1 MKEGVKKS
9 ISLILVLTLLVQLL
23 PVVAFGVGD
32 ETNDLDIS
40 TDSETVSMKDDDA
53 EIVGEEDALREESVK
68 HFRLRDGAY
77 MLVEYETAV
86 HYQTADGSWE
96 EIDNTLQKTGQQ
108 YVAQAGDMTRKFA
121 ASLDSGFLF
130 ETAYQG
136 QSVSMSLAR
145 RSSRD
150 VVAVAPDVPAAEETA
165 APEETAVPETA
176 DQPQEAEQAEADL
189 QRAPAEA
196 AAETDAPQQETAE
209 ELPLLDDAAYTLV
222 TSTAAARMEN
232 PGAKMRTFSKLA
244 EKDKIQPQ
252 KIRSSVAFDNVMD
265 GVSLLYQNYGYNVK
279 ESIIIEK
286 PQEQYAYSFV
296 LNLQGL
302 TPTLEADGS
311 VLLRGA
317 DGEPVYEIPAPY
329 LADADGATSLEDA
342 AYKLERISGGYLLT
356 VEADPEWMN
365 APERAYPVT
374 LDPTILL
381 HNKGNVLTTFIRSA
395 WPGSVAPNSADQFVG
410 YRANEGYDA
419 CNIYVQFANL
429 PEIPQNCVPI
439 SAQLAMYNAGFFTSD
454 GVGCA
459 APDGSLTVEAHEW
472 PAAVSD
478 VSGLT
483 WYLVH
488 FGSTPVNE
496 ETIDYQK
503 LSKETLGEYV
513 TWDITRTVMQ
523 WYQKQNEGDTSGG
536 RGVLLEGIDGRENYR
551 VANLIGSG
559 YHDYSPYFAV
569 YYRNPVGLESY
580 YTYQEASAGKAGDLS
595 IHNFTNQFTLDRAD
609 VSLSLEPASYAL
621 RHIYNSATSGIEF
634 SNNEAGGIHTCDY
647 TSMQVGVGWKLSAQQ
662 TVVECKVGDETY
674 LVYNDEDGTEHYFSE
689 TATNTYEDEDGLSL
703 KIVKSTSGGNTIYT
717 MTDMDKYH
725 TWVFHNGYLISVTD
739 NNSNTIY
746 FAYNAAYSSGGSAW
760 KPVKGSA
767 SNRLVQ
773 IVMDINSGNNEK
785 SRTLQTVANLTY
797 SGDRLSSVTDY
808 AGRSTNYSYDS
819 GGHLTQ
825 VTYADGTSVSY
836 AYNGSGGRL
845 STLYDAESQYG
856 LDITYTYNLGVV
868 STFRVQEFANTS
880 GAKQTGSAFH
890 AYRNG
895 IHQTSY
901 RFYGPDHTRDTA
913 DDTVKTCVLDHF
925 GKTICTYDSNT
936 DYSEIIGASAANYT
950 DNSGTSKTNNRLT
963 GAAAMGISSFNMLS
977 NSGLETCT
985 GNAADNWA
993 QLSFSTSASAGTQS
1007 GNKARLGKASIK
1019 TTARGSGMYQEA
1031 TLQAGTTY
1039 TFSGYVNTCDMTAF
1053 DSNGSVYLAA
1063 LTADQITDLSQACAS
1078 PWKSEQVNYKTDASI
1093 NRGWE
1098 KISVTFTPETSG
1110 TYYMAFLQDRADG
1123 TACCDDLLLEES
1135 EAASEINLVQNGR
1148 FAWLVNG
1155 KPEGWVPN
1163 SYTISDEHP
1172 FGQSLSKSM
1181 RVSNTM
1187 NGYART
1193 HQVIPLNLLA
1203 DEATFLLSGW
1213 GKANSVGGT
1222 ARKHEDGDERY
1233 FGLVAEI
1240 AYTDGTTENQYV
1252 SFNGDYADWQFA
1264 SGVIVPGKRDER
1276 VKEITVR
1283 CAYDY
1288 NANDA
1293 YFTNISLVLEPA
1305 ETYSYDSK
1313 GNPIAATD
1321 GSAKTASEFFAD
1333 SQRLKSYTTPG
1344 GAKHTLG
1351 YDASNNLQEDT
1362 LAGLTNYTYHNTS
1375 GSPTTSMTRKGYS
1388 GDYLKSQNVY
1398 DITGRFR
1405 TLAIDANGVQ
1415 TGYTYD
1421 DTTLQL
1427 TSVHSAGGATQTYT
1441 YQSGRDRVSQTA
1453 IDQTAAL
1460 TYRYDRA
1467 QLTDLIRK
1475 AFPQAAD
1482 ADGQNVNPF
1491 WQHYLLGYDAFGNMT
1506 RVQVCASSAERDGY
1520 TAPVT
1525 LASYTYEG
1533 NVNNGRLAKMTYG
1546 NGDSV
1551 SYTYDAFD
1559 RQRTAGYNDGTTYHY
1574 DYSGDNDLARQ
1585 YVTDGSGA
1593 VTEQYSYQYDSLG
1606 RLIHSRQLTGGGTL
1620 VQLTQHMYDN
1630 ANRLTS
1636 QSWQFGGD
1644 TFRQSYTYTGQNS
1657 DGKQVDGTISA
1668 ITTTIP
1674 GQSVIT
1680 STYGYNDLR
1689 QLTSKGVTVP
1699 DQNGKQTKVYDRSY
1713 TYDRI
1718 AEDDGCNWMGTR
1730 LASTGYTFGS
1740 SSRSFTY
1747 TYDAAGNIS
1756 RIVTAGTNVPKAAQ
1770 SKEYGY
1776 DAQGQLV
1783 SEKNSSKTTFLYA
1796 YDTAGNIRSITKD
1809 GTVTKSFG
1817 YTNPSWPDLLTSVTA
1832 NGTTKDVLYEGQ
1844 SQTSDLPSSGNP
1856 ITYYNGKDYTFT
1868 WTKGRQ
1874 LASATVDGKQVS
1886 YTYDMSGVRSGKQVY
1901 TTSNQRTT
1909 TYTYTTLSGKV
1920 MRQQW
1925 ETRNSDDTVYQ
1936 AMQSL
1941 EFVYD
1946 DGNQPFAMIYKHG
1959 QTTELYYYVLNA
1971 QGDVIALL
1979 NANGALVASYNY
1991 GAWGNYSVHGADGKK
2006 TTDATFI
2013 GHINP
2018 LRYRGYYYDRE
2029 TRLYYLQSR
2038 YYDFANCRF
2047 INADT
2052 YLSTGQ
2058 GILGHNMFTYCGNN
2072 PVNYCDSSG
2081 RFFFTLL
2088 GAVIGAAVGYI
2099 DAYIAGEDPIKGA
2112 IAGGVSGAI
2121 AGAGVDIG
2129 AAITIFSGGAAI
2141 GWGAAVAIG
2150 LGAFGGFVGAGIS
2163 NDWKFKKDGESLA
2176 LQYMGATLI
2185 GGMANAISF
2194 GLGPINGEI
2203 AKGTVSQI
2211 VRSIGYEGMKDFTYN
2226 LVTGG
2231 IISLF
2236 STFTNRI
2243 ISTMLSTPVEPSLP
2257 VISIS

>member
-68 HFRLRDGAY
+68 HFRLRDGGY

-108 YVAQAGDMTRKFA
+108 YVAKAGDMTRKFA

-176 DQPQEAEQAEADL
+176 DQPQEAEQTEAD
-189 QRAPAEA
+189 QTQEPAEA
-196 AAETDAPQQETAE
+196 AAETDVPQQETAE

-503 LSKETLGEYV
+503 LSKKTLGEYV

-536 RGVLLEGIDGRENYR
+536 RGVLLEGIDGSENYR

-674 LVYNDEDGTEHYFSE
+674 LVYNDEDGTEHYFSK

-773 IVMDINSGNNEK
+773 IVMDINSSSNDNP
-785 SRTLQTVANLTY
+785 RTLQTVANLAY

-825 VTYADGTSVSY
+825 VTYADGTSASY
-836 AYNGSGGRL
+836 EYYSSNGRL

-913 DDTVKTCVLDHF
+913 DDTVMTCVLDHF

-936 DYSEIIGASAANYT
+936 DYSEIIGTSAANYT

-1063 LTADQITDLSQACAS
+1063 LTADQIADLSQACAS

-1098 KISVTFTPETSG
+1098 KISVTFMPETSG

-1172 FGQSLSKSM
+1172 VGQPLSKSM

-1264 SGVIVPGKRDER
+1264 SGVIVPGKRDKW
-1276 VKEITVR
+1276 VQEITVR

-1333 SQRLKSYTTPG
+1333 SQRLKSYTTPS

-1362 LAGLTNYTYHNTS
+1362 LAGLTNYTYHNDS

-1398 DITGRFR
+1398 DSTGRFR

-1421 DTTLQL
+1421 GTTLQL
-1427 TSVHSAGGATQTYT
+1427 TSVHGSGGATQTYT

-1506 RVQVCASSAERDGY
+1506 RVQVCASSAEREGH

-1533 NVNNGRLAKMTYG
+1533 NVNNGRLATMTYG

-1559 RQRTAGYNDGTTYHY
+1559 RQRTAAYNDGTTYHY

-1606 RLIHSRQLTGGGTL
+1606 RLIHSRQSTGGGTL

-1674 GQSVIT
+1674 DQLAIT
-1680 STYGYNDLR
+1680 SKYEYNDLR
-1689 QLTSKGVTVP
+1689 QLEKKTVTVP
-1699 DQNGKQTKVYDRSY
+1699 DQNGTQTKVYDRTY
-1713 TYDRI
+1713 TYAVI
-1718 AEDDGCNWMGTR
+1718 AEDDGCNRMGTR

-1740 SSRSFTY
+1740 SSRGFTY

-1756 RIVTAGTNVPKAAQ
+1756 RIVTAGTSVPKAAA

-1783 SEKNSSKTTFLYA
+1783 SEKNGSGTTFGYA

-1946 DGNQPFAMIYKHG
+1946 DGNQPFAMIYNDG
-1959 QTTELYYYVLNA
+1959 STSTLYYYVLNA

-1979 NANGALVASYNY
+1979 NANGTLAASYNY

-2058 GILGHNMFTYCGNN
+2058 GMLGHNMFTYCGNN

-2129 AAITIFSGGAAI
+2129 VIITASTGGIGAGLAAAVIIGAA
-2141 GWGAAVAIG
+2141 
-2150 LGAFGGFVGAGIS
+2150 GGFVGTGIS
-2163 NDWKFKKDGESLA
+2163 NDWQFERDGESLA

-2231 IISLF
+2231 IISWF

>member
-68 HFRLRDGAY
+68 HFRLRDGGY

-176 DQPQEAEQAEADL
+176 DQPQEAEQTEAD
-189 QRAPAEA
+189 QTQEPAEA
-196 AAETDAPQQETAE
+196 AAETDVPQQETAE

-503 LSKETLGEYV
+503 LSKKTLGEYV

-536 RGVLLEGIDGRENYR
+536 RGVLLEGIDGSENYR

-674 LVYNDEDGTEHYFSE
+674 LVYNDEDGTEHYFSK

-773 IVMDINSGNNEK
+773 IVMDINSSSNDNP
-785 SRTLQTVANLTY
+785 RTLQTVANLAY

-825 VTYADGTSVSY
+825 VTYADGTSASY
-836 AYNGSGGRL
+836 EYYSSNGRL

-913 DDTVKTCVLDHF
+913 DDTVMTCVLDHF

-936 DYSEIIGASAANYT
+936 DYSEIIGTSAANYT

-1063 LTADQITDLSQACAS
+1063 LTADQIADLSQACAS

-1098 KISVTFTPETSG
+1098 KISVTFMPETSG

-1172 FGQSLSKSM
+1172 VGQPLSKSM

-1264 SGVIVPGKRDER
+1264 SGVIVPGKRDKW
-1276 VKEITVR
+1276 VQEITVR

-1333 SQRLKSYTTPG
+1333 SQRLKSYTTPS

-1362 LAGLTNYTYHNTS
+1362 LAGLTNYTYHNDS

-1398 DITGRFR
+1398 DSTGRFR

-1421 DTTLQL
+1421 GTTLQL
-1427 TSVHSAGGATQTYT
+1427 TSVHGSGGATQTYT

-1482 ADGQNVNPF
+1482 ASGNNVNPF

-1506 RVQVCASSAERDGY
+1506 SAQVCASSAEREGH

-1533 NVNNGRLAKMTYG
+1533 NVNNGRLATMTYG

-1559 RQRTAGYNDGTTYHY
+1559 RQRTAAYNDGTTYHY

-1606 RLIHSRQLTGGGTL
+1606 RLIHSRQSTGGGTL

-1674 GQSVIT
+1674 DQLAIT
-1680 STYGYNDLR
+1680 SEYKYNDLR
-1689 QLTSKGVTVP
+1689 QLEKKTVTVP
-1699 DQNGKQTKVYDRSY
+1699 DQNGTQTKVYDRTY
-1713 TYDRI
+1713 TYAVI
-1718 AEDDGCNWMGTR
+1718 AEDDGCNRMGTR

-1740 SSRSFTY
+1740 SSRGFTY

-1756 RIVTAGTNVPKAAQ
+1756 RIVTAGTSVPKAAA

-1783 SEKNSSKTTFLYA
+1783 SEKNGSGTTFGYA

-1868 WTKGRQ
+1868 WMKGRQ

-1946 DGNQPFAMIYKHG
+1946 DGNQPFAMIYNDG
-1959 QTTELYYYVLNA
+1959 STSTLYYYVLNA

-1979 NANGALVASYNY
+1979 NANGTLAASYNY

-2058 GILGHNMFTYCGNN
+2058 GMLGHNMFTYCGNN

-2129 AAITIFSGGAAI
+2129 VIITASTGGIGAGLAAAVIIGAA
-2141 GWGAAVAIG
+2141 
-2150 LGAFGGFVGAGIS
+2150 GGFVGTGIS
-2163 NDWKFKKDGESLA
+2163 NDWQFERDGESLA

-2231 IISLF
+2231 IISWF

>member
-68 HFRLRDGAY
+68 HFRLRDGGY

-176 DQPQEAEQAEADL
+176 DQPQEAEQTEAD
-189 QRAPAEA
+189 QTQEPAEA
-196 AAETDAPQQETAE
+196 AAETDVPQQETAE

-503 LSKETLGEYV
+503 LSKKTLGEYV

-536 RGVLLEGIDGRENYR
+536 RGVLLEGIDGSENYR

-674 LVYNDEDGTEHYFSE
+674 LVYNDEDGTEHYFSK

-773 IVMDINSGNNEK
+773 IVMDINSSSNDNP
-785 SRTLQTVANLTY
+785 RTLQTVANLAY

-825 VTYADGTSVSY
+825 VTYADGTSASY
-836 AYNGSGGRL
+836 EYYSSNGRL

-913 DDTVKTCVLDHF
+913 DDTVMTCVLDHF

-936 DYSEIIGASAANYT
+936 DYSEIIGTSAANYT

-1007 GNKARLGKASIK
+1007 GNKAHLGKASIK

-1063 LTADQITDLSQACAS
+1063 LTADQIADLSQACAS

-1098 KISVTFTPETSG
+1098 KISVTFMPETSG

-1172 FGQSLSKSM
+1172 VGQPLSKSM

-1264 SGVIVPGKRDER
+1264 SGVIVPGKRDKW
-1276 VKEITVR
+1276 VQEITVR

-1333 SQRLKSYTTPG
+1333 SQRLKSYTTPS

-1362 LAGLTNYTYHNTS
+1362 LAGLTNYTYHNDS
-1375 GSPTTSMTRKGYS
+1375 GSPTTSMTREGYS

-1398 DITGRFR
+1398 DSTGRFR

-1421 DTTLQL
+1421 GTTLQL
-1427 TSVHSAGGATQTYT
+1427 TSVHGSGGATQTYT

-1506 RVQVCASSAERDGY
+1506 RVQVCASSAEREGH

-1533 NVNNGRLAKMTYG
+1533 NVNNGRLATMTYG

-1559 RQRTAGYNDGTTYHY
+1559 RQRTAAYNDGTTYHY

-1606 RLIHSRQLTGGGTL
+1606 RLIHSRQSTGGGTL

-1674 GQSVIT
+1674 DQLAIT
-1680 STYGYNDLR
+1680 SKYEYNDLR
-1689 QLTSKGVTVP
+1689 QLEKKTVTVP
-1699 DQNGKQTKVYDRSY
+1699 DQNGTQTKVYDRTY
-1713 TYDRI
+1713 TYAVI
-1718 AEDDGCNWMGTR
+1718 AEDDGCNRMGTR

-1740 SSRSFTY
+1740 SSRGFTY

-1756 RIVTAGTNVPKAAQ
+1756 RIVTAGTSVPKAAA

-1783 SEKNSSKTTFLYA
+1783 SEKNGSGTTFGYA

-1856 ITYYNGKDYTFT
+1856 VTYYNGKDYTFT

-1946 DGNQPFAMIYKHG
+1946 DGNQPFAMIYNDG
-1959 QTTELYYYVLNA
+1959 STSTLYYYVLNA

-1979 NANGALVASYNY
+1979 NANGTLAASYNY

-2058 GILGHNMFTYCGNN
+2058 GMLGHNMFTYCGNN

-2129 AAITIFSGGAAI
+2129 VIITASTGGIGAGLAAAVIIGAA
-2141 GWGAAVAIG
+2141 
-2150 LGAFGGFVGAGIS
+2150 GGFVGTGIS
-2163 NDWKFKKDGESLA
+2163 NDWQFERDGESLA

-2231 IISLF
+2231 IISWF

>member
-23 PVVAFGVGD
+23 PMVAFGVGD

-53 EIVGEEDALREESVK
+53 QIVGEEDALREESVK

-165 APEETAVPETA
+165 APEETAVPET
-176 DQPQEAEQAEADL
+176 DGQPQEAEQTEAD
-189 QRAPAEA
+189 QTQEPAEA

-342 AYKLERISGGYLLT
+342 AYKLERVSGGYLLT

-381 HNKGNVLTTFIRSA
+381 HNKGTVLTTFIRSA

-419 CNIYVQFANL
+419 CNVYVQFANL

-674 LVYNDEDGTEHYFSE
+674 LVYNDEDGTEHYFRK

-773 IVMDINSGNNEK
+773 IIMDIHGGVN
-785 SRTLQTVANLTY
+785 QTVANLTY

-825 VTYADGTSVSY
+825 VTYADGTSASY
-836 AYNGSGGRL
+836 EYYSSNGRL
-845 STLYDAESQYG
+845 ATLYDAESQYG
-856 LDITYTYNLGVV
+856 LDITYIYYLGGVA
-868 STFRVQEFANTS
+868 TFGVQEFANTS

-913 DDTVKTCVLDHF
+913 DDTVMTCVLDHF
-925 GKTICTYDSNT
+925 GKTICTYDSST
-936 DYSEIIGASAANYT
+936 DYSEIIGASAASYT
-950 DNSGTSKTNNRLT
+950 NNSGTSKTNNRLT
-963 GAAAMGISSFNMLS
+963 GAAAMGTVALNLLP
-977 NSGLETCT
+977 NAGLEQCT
-985 GNAADNWA
+985 NNVSDGWVS
-993 QLSFSTSASAGTQS
+993 LPFSQNASAGVIAKS
-1007 GNKARLGKASIK
+1007 RSRIGYASLK
-1019 TTARGSGMYQEA
+1019 TAASGSGMYHEVA
-1031 TLQAGTTY
+1031 LQAGTTY
-1039 TFSGYVNTCDMTAF
+1039 TFSGYVNTRDITACQ
-1053 DSNGSVYLAA
+1053 SGGGVYLAV
-1063 LTADQITDLSQACAS
+1063 LTAAQRGSLAGVQQS
-1078 PWKSEQVNYKTDASI
+1078 PWKSELVNYNTVPEVDA
-1093 NRGWE
+1093 GWE
-1098 KISVTFTPETSG
+1098 KISVTFTPDTSG
-1110 TYYMAFLQDRADG
+1110 TYSLAVVQDRADG
-1123 TACCDDLLLEES
+1123 IAYCDDMQLEAHA
-1135 EAASEINLVQNGR
+1135 AASNANLVQNGT
-1148 FAWLVNG
+1148 FASGAPDYWTANRYE
-1155 KPEGWVPN
+1155 K
-1163 SYTISDEHP
+1163 SDEHP
-1172 FGQSLSKSM
+1172 LGVGMGVSM
-1181 RVSNTM
+1181 HAKGSSVGGTRTSQVVPINY
-1187 NGYART
+1187 YAGS
-1193 HQVIPLNLLA
+1193 
-1203 DEATFLLSGW
+1203 ATFLLSGW

-1222 ARKHEDGDERY
+1222 SPKPEKDGDRY
-1233 FGLVAEI
+1233 FGLIAEI
-1240 AYTDGTTENQYV
+1240 RYANGTTEKQYV
-1252 SFNGDYADWQFA
+1252 SFNDDFTDWQYA
-1264 SGVIVPGKRDER
+1264 SGVIIPKQRGLMIKD
-1276 VKEITVR
+1276 ITVY

-1321 GSAKTASEFFAD
+1321 GNAKTASEFFAD
-1333 SQRLKSYTTPG
+1333 SQRLKSYTTPS

-1351 YDASNNLQEDT
+1351 YDANNNLQSDE

-1375 GSPTTSMTRKGYS
+1375 GSATTSMTRKGYS
-1388 GDYLKSQNVY
+1388 GDYLKSQNIY
-1398 DITGRFR
+1398 DNTGRFR
-1405 TLAIDANGVQ
+1405 AASEDANGV
-1415 TGYTYD
+1415 TTEYGYEPSTA
-1421 DTTLQL
+1421 QL
-1427 TSVHSAGGATQTYT
+1427 FST
-1441 YQSGRDRVSQTA
+1441 
-1453 IDQTAAL
+1453 TAANG
-1460 TYRYDRA
+1460 TQQGYRYYAGSDRTAFTYIGGTASIDYVYTRA

-1482 ADGQNVNPF
+1482 ASGNNVNPF

-1506 RVQVCASSAERDGY
+1506 SAQVCAASAEREGY

-1533 NVNNGRLAKMTYG
+1533 NVNNGRLATMTYG

-1559 RQRTAGYNDGTTYHY
+1559 RQRTAAYNDVDRTTHERKNVATYHY
-1574 DYSGDNDLARQ
+1574 DYSSDNALTRQ
-1585 YVTDGSGA
+1585 YATDGSGI
-1593 VTEQYSYQYDSLG
+1593 TEQYSYQYDSLG
-1606 RLIHSRQLTGGGTL
+1606 RLIHSRQSTADGALIQ
-1620 VQLTQHMYDN
+1620 VTQHMYDD
-1630 ANRLTS
+1630 ANRMTS
-1636 QSWQFGGD
+1636 QTWQFGTGLYH
-1644 TFRQSYTYTGQNS
+1644 QQYSYTGVKA
-1657 DGKQVDGTISA
+1657 DGATDSSVDGTISA
-1668 ITTTIP
+1668 ITTTVP
-1674 GQSVIT
+1674 GRSAIT
-1680 STYGYNDLR
+1680 SKYEYNDLR
-1689 QLTSKGVTVP
+1689 QLEKKTVTVP

-1718 AEDDGCNWMGTR
+1718 AADDGCNRMGTR

-1740 SSRSFTY
+1740 SSRGFTY

-1756 RIVTAGTNVPKAAQ
+1756 RIVTAGTSVPKAAQ
-1770 SKEYGY
+1770 LKEYTY
-1776 DAQGQLV
+1776 DTQGQLAT
-1783 SEKNSSKTTFLYA
+1783 EKNGSGTTFLYA

-1809 GTVTKSFG
+1809 GAVTKSFG

-1856 ITYYNGKDYTFT
+1856 VTYYNGKDYAFT

-1874 LASATVDGKQVS
+1874 LAKAVVDGKTVE
-1886 YTYDMSGVRSGKQVY
+1886 YTYDMSGVR
-1901 TTSNQRTT
+1901 TSKTVNGT
-1909 TYTYTTLSGKV
+1909 TYNYTTLSGKV

-1925 ETRNSDDTVYQ
+1925 DGKT
-1936 AMQSL
+1936 L

-1946 DGNQPFAMIYKHG
+1946 DGSQPFAMIYNDG
-1959 QTTELYYYVLNA
+1959 STSTLYYYVLNA

-1979 NANGALVASYNY
+1979 NANGTLAASYNY

-2052 YLSTGQ
+2052 FATTDANGFLSA
-2058 GILGHNMFTYCGNN
+2058 NMFAYCENN
-2072 PVNYCDSSG
+2072 PVGNSDPNG
-2081 RFFFTLL
+2081 EFLNTLIGAVTGAAL
-2088 GAVIGAAVGYI
+2088 GAALALVTGENVKAA
-2099 DAYIAGEDPIKGA
+2099 A
-2112 IAGGVSGAI
+2112 ISGAI
-2121 AGAGVDIG
+2121 
-2129 AAITIFSGGAAI
+2129 SGGIAGFATDAI
-2141 GWGAAVAIG
+2141 IVTGGTALGVAVTYGIA
-2150 LGAFGGFVGAGIS
+2150 GFVGSAAGSIAAQRS
-2163 NDWKFKKDGESLA
+2163 EGKPVNLGEA
-2176 LQYMGATLI
+2176 AVEGTFGAAFGVI
-2185 GGMANAISF
+2185 GGLMTGSVTPMMKQVRQVAGKKAINR
-2194 GLGPINGEI
+2194 GI
-2203 AKGTVSQI
+2203 TVGYAVKRTTRNEARNSGRTI
-2211 VRSIGYEGMKDFTYN
+2211 VENILSGFTSWY
-2226 LVTGG
+2226 TQFR
-2231 IISLF
+2231 IKHLF
-2236 STFTNRI
+2236 KR
-2243 ISTMLSTPVEPSLP
+2243 
-2257 VISIS
+2257 

>member
-23 PVVAFGVGD
+23 PMVAFGVGD

-53 EIVGEEDALREESVK
+53 QIVGEEDALREESVK

-165 APEETAVPETA
+165 APEETAVPET
-176 DQPQEAEQAEADL
+176 DGQPQEAEQTEAD
-189 QRAPAEA
+189 QTQEPAEA

-342 AYKLERISGGYLLT
+342 AYKLERVSGGYLLT

-419 CNIYVQFANL
+419 CNVYVQFANL

-439 SAQLAMYNAGFFTSD
+439 CAQLAMYNAGFFTSD

-503 LSKETLGEYV
+503 LSKKTLGEYV

-674 LVYNDEDGTEHYFSE
+674 LVYNDEDGTEHYFRK

-773 IVMDINSGNNEK
+773 IVMDISSSTNA
-785 SRTLQTVANLTY
+785 RTLQTVADLTY

-825 VTYADGTSVSY
+825 VTYADDTSVSY

-913 DDTVKTCVLDHF
+913 DDTVMTCVLDHF
-925 GKTICTYDSNT
+925 GKTICTYDSST
-936 DYSEIIGASAANYT
+936 DYSEIIGASAASYT
-950 DNSGTSKTNNRLT
+950 NNSGTSKTNNRLT
-963 GAAAMGISSFNMLS
+963 GAAAMGTVALNLLP
-977 NSGLETCT
+977 NAGLEQCT
-985 GNAADNWA
+985 NNVSDGWVSLPFSQNAAA
-993 QLSFSTSASAGTQS
+993 GVIAKSRSRIGYASLKTA
-1007 GNKARLGKASIK
+1007 AS
-1019 TTARGSGMYQEA
+1019 GSGMYHEVA
-1031 TLQAGTTY
+1031 LQAGTTY
-1039 TFSGYVNTCDMTAF
+1039 TFSGYVNTRDITACQ
-1053 DSNGSVYLAA
+1053 SGGGVYLAV
-1063 LTADQITDLSQACAS
+1063 LTAAQRGSLAGVQQS
-1078 PWKSEQVNYKTDASI
+1078 PWKSELVNYNTVPEVDS
-1093 NRGWE
+1093 GWE
-1098 KISVTFTPETSG
+1098 KISVTFTPDTSG
-1110 TYYMAFLQDRADG
+1110 TYSLAVVQDRADG
-1123 TACCDDLLLEES
+1123 VAYCDDMQLEAHA
-1135 EAASEINLVQNGR
+1135 AASNANLVQNGT
-1148 FAWLVNG
+1148 FASGAPDYWTANRYE
-1155 KPEGWVPN
+1155 K
-1163 SYTISDEHP
+1163 SDEHP
-1172 FGQSLSKSM
+1172 LGVGMGVSM
-1181 RVSNTM
+1181 HAKGSSVGGTRTSQVVPINY
-1187 NGYART
+1187 YAGS
-1193 HQVIPLNLLA
+1193 
-1203 DEATFLLSGW
+1203 ATFLLSGW

-1222 ARKHEDGDERY
+1222 SPKPEKDGDRY
-1233 FGLVAEI
+1233 FGLIAEI
-1240 AYTDGTTENQYV
+1240 RYANGTTEKQYV
-1252 SFNGDYADWQFA
+1252 SFNDDFTDWQYA
-1264 SGVIVPGKRDER
+1264 SGVIIPKQRGLMIKD
-1276 VKEITVR
+1276 ITVY

-1288 NANDA
+1288 NANDV

-1321 GSAKTASEFFAD
+1321 GNAKTASEFFAD

-1375 GSPTTSMTRKGYS
+1375 GSATTSMTCKGYS
-1388 GDYLKSQNVY
+1388 GDYLKSQNIY
-1398 DITGRFR
+1398 DNTGRFR
-1405 TLAIDANGVQ
+1405 AASEDANGVRTQ
-1415 TGYTYD
+1415 YGYD
-1421 DTTLQL
+1421 
-1427 TSVHSAGGATQTYT
+1427 AG
-1441 YQSGRDRVSQTA
+1441 TA
-1453 IDQTAAL
+1453 HLLSTTAANG
-1460 TYRYDRA
+1460 TQQGYRYYAGSDRTA
-1467 QLTDLIRK
+1467 FTYIDGKASMEYVYTQGQISDLIRK
-1475 AFPQAAD
+1475 AYL
-1482 ADGQNVNPF
+1482 GTTGF
-1491 WQHYLLGYDAFGNMT
+1491 WQHYLLGYDVFGNMT
-1506 RVQVCASSAERDGY
+1506 RVQVCASSAEREGY

-1533 NVNNGRLAKMTYG
+1533 NVNNGRLATMAYG

-1559 RQRTAGYNDGTTYHY
+1559 RQRTAAYNDGTTYHY
-1574 DYSGDNDLARQ
+1574 DYSSDNALTRQ
-1585 YVTDGSGA
+1585 YATDGSGI
-1593 VTEQYSYQYDSLG
+1593 TEQYSYQYDSLG
-1606 RLIHSRQLTGGGTL
+1606 RLIHSRQSTADGALIQ
-1620 VQLTQHMYDN
+1620 VTQHMYDD
-1630 ANRLTS
+1630 ANRMTS
-1636 QSWQFGGD
+1636 QTWQFGTGLYH
-1644 TFRQSYTYTGQNS
+1644 QQYSYTGVKA
-1657 DGKQVDGTISA
+1657 DGATDGSVDGTISA
-1668 ITTTIP
+1668 ITTTVP
-1674 GQSVIT
+1674 GRSAIT
-1680 STYGYNDLR
+1680 STYGYNTLR
-1689 QLTSKGVTVP
+1689 QLTSKTVKQGDTGVYT
-1699 DQNGKQTKVYDRSY
+1699 RSY
-1713 TYDRI
+1713 AYDRI
-1718 AEDDGCNWMGTR
+1718 AVDSGNRMGTR

-1747 TYDAAGNIS
+1747 TYDEAGNIS
-1756 RIVTAGTNVPKAAQ
+1756 RIVTAGTSVPKAAQ
-1770 SKEYGY
+1770 LKEYTY
-1776 DAQGQLV
+1776 DAQGQLAT
-1783 SEKNSSKTTFLYA
+1783 EKNGSGTTFGYT

-1856 ITYYNGKDYTFT
+1856 VTYYNGKDYTFT

-1886 YTYDMSGVRSGKQVY
+1886 YTYDMSGVR
-1901 TTSNQRTT
+1901 TSKTVNGT
-1909 TYTYTTLSGKV
+1909 TYNYTTLSGKV

-1925 ETRNSDDTVYQ
+1925 GSK
-1936 AMQSL
+1936 SL

-1946 DGNQPFAMIYKHG
+1946 DGNQPFAMIYNDG
-1959 QTTELYYYVLNA
+1959 STSTLYYYVLNA

-1979 NANGALVASYNY
+1979 NADGTLAASYNY

-2052 YLSTGQ
+2052 FATTDANGFLSA
-2058 GILGHNMFTYCGNN
+2058 NMFAYCENN
-2072 PVNYCDSSG
+2072 PVNGCDPSG
-2081 RFFFTLL
+2081 EWVHLIVGAVL
-2088 GAVIGAAVGYI
+2088 GAVSNVALSYLNAKRSGDTYNLLTAGVDAA
-2099 DAYIAGEDPIKGA
+2099 
-2112 IAGGVSGAI
+2112 SGAI
-2121 AGAGVDIG
+2121 SGALAASGVGLAGQVIG
-2129 AAITIFSGGAAI
+2129 NAAIDVAKGVLNGETSAKQIATNAFLGGVGGFIGGKGASYGNAKSIMRSGQQFAKRVFTYKDSFRKAYSYYRKTARAKGGAF
-2141 GWGAAVAIG
+2141 VLHG
-2150 LGAFGGFVGAGIS
+2150 LSKSVRNASIYSFFRGI
-2163 NDWKFKKDGESLA
+2163 FK
-2176 LQYMGATLI
+2176 
-2185 GGMANAISF
+2185 
-2194 GLGPINGEI
+2194 
-2203 AKGTVSQI
+2203 
-2211 VRSIGYEGMKDFTYN
+2211 
-2226 LVTGG
+2226 
-2231 IISLF
+2231 
-2236 STFTNRI
+2236 
-2243 ISTMLSTPVEPSLP
+2243 
-2257 VISIS
+2257 

>member
-1 MKEGVKKS
+1 
-9 ISLILVLTLLVQLL
+9 
-23 PVVAFGVGD
+23 
-32 ETNDLDIS
+32 
-40 TDSETVSMKDDDA
+40 
-53 EIVGEEDALREESVK
+53 
-68 HFRLRDGAY
+68 
-77 MLVEYETAV
+77 
-86 HYQTADGSWE
+86 
-96 EIDNTLQKTGQQ
+96 
-108 YVAQAGDMTRKFA
+108 
-121 ASLDSGFLF
+121 
-130 ETAYQG
+130 
-136 QSVSMSLAR
+136 
-145 RSSRD
+145 
-150 VVAVAPDVPAAEETA
+150 
-165 APEETAVPETA
+165 
-176 DQPQEAEQAEADL
+176 
-189 QRAPAEA
+189 
-196 AAETDAPQQETAE
+196 
-209 ELPLLDDAAYTLV
+209 
-222 TSTAAARMEN
+222 
-232 PGAKMRTFSKLA
+232 
-244 EKDKIQPQ
+244 
-252 KIRSSVAFDNVMD
+252 MD

-342 AYKLERISGGYLLT
+342 AYKLERVSGGYLLT

-503 LSKETLGEYV
+503 LSKKTLGEYV
-513 TWDITRTVMQ
+513 TLDITRTVMQ

-674 LVYNDEDGTEHYFSE
+674 LVYNDEDGTEHYFRK
-689 TATNTYEDEDGLSL
+689 TATNTYEDEDGLGL

-773 IVMDINSGNNEK
+773 IIMDIHGGVN
-785 SRTLQTVANLTY
+785 QTVANLTY

-913 DDTVKTCVLDHF
+913 DDTVMTCVLDHF

-1007 GNKARLGKASIK
+1007 GNQARLGNASIK

-1123 TACCDDLLLEES
+1123 TAYCDDLLLEES

-1240 AYTDGTTENQYV
+1240 AYTDGATENQYV

-1321 GSAKTASEFFAD
+1321 GNAKTASEFFAD

-1362 LAGLTNYTYHNTS
+1362 LAGLTNYTYHNDS
-1375 GSPTTSMTRKGYS
+1375 GSPTTSMTREGYS
-1388 GDYLKSQNVY
+1388 GDFLKSQNVY
-1398 DITGRFR
+1398 DSTGRFR

-1482 ADGQNVNPF
+1482 ASGNNVNPF

-1506 RVQVCASSAERDGY
+1506 RVQVCASSTEREGY

-1533 NVNNGRLAKMTYG
+1533 NVNNGRLATMAYG

-1559 RQRTAGYNDGTTYHY
+1559 RQRTAAYNDGTTYHY

-1606 RLIHSRQLTGGGTL
+1606 RLIHSRQSTGGGTL

-1674 GQSVIT
+1674 DQLAIT
-1680 STYGYNDLR
+1680 SKYEYNDLR
-1689 QLTSKGVTVP
+1689 QLEKKTVTVP
-1699 DQNGKQTKVYDRSY
+1699 DQNGTQTKVYDRTY
-1713 TYDRI
+1713 TYAVI
-1718 AEDDGCNWMGTR
+1718 AEDDGCNRMGTR

-1740 SSRSFTY
+1740 SSRGFTY

-1756 RIVTAGTNVPKAAQ
+1756 RIVTAGTSVPKAAA

-1783 SEKNSSKTTFLYA
+1783 SEKNGSGTTFGYA
-1796 YDTAGNIRSITKD
+1796 YDTVGNIRSVTTD
-1809 GTVTKSFG
+1809 GAVIKSFG
-1817 YTNPSWPDLLTSVTA
+1817 YTNPSWPDLLTSVTVG
-1832 NGTTKDVLYEGQ
+1832 GTTKDILYEGQ
-1844 SQTSDLPSSGNP
+1844 TQTSGIPSSGNP
-1856 ITYYNGKDYTFT
+1856 VTYYNGKDYSFT

-1874 LASATVDGKQVS
+1874 LTSATVDGKQVS
-1886 YTYDMSGVRSGKQVY
+1886 YTYDMSGVRSNKQVGD
-1901 TTSNQRTT
+1901 T

-1920 MRQQW
+1920 MRQTW
-1925 ETRNSDDTVYQ
+1925 GDNN
-1936 AMQSL
+1936 AL

-1946 DGNQPFAMIYKHG
+1946 DGNQPFAVIYKHG

-1971 QGDVIALL
+1971 QGDVSAILDSSGKLA
-1979 NANGALVASYNY
+1979 ASYDY
-1991 GAWGNYSVHGADGKK
+1991 DAWGNCTVYNNS
-2006 TTDATFI
+2006 DAAI
-2013 GHINP
+2013 GDLNP
-2018 LRYRGYYYDRE
+2018 LRYRGYYYDAE
-2029 TRLYYLQSR
+2029 TGFYYLQSR
-2038 YYDFANCRF
+2038 YYDPAICRF

-2052 YLSTGQ
+2052 FATTDANGFLSA
-2058 GILGHNMFTYCGNN
+2058 NMFAYCENN
-2072 PVNYCDSSG
+2072 PIMLVDQDG
-2081 RFFFTLL
+2081 
-2088 GAVIGAAVGYI
+2088 GVPVI
-2099 DAYIAGEDPIKGA
+2099 IAGALIGGLVGA
-2112 IAGGVSGAI
+2112 VSGALSSALQGGDKSEI
-2121 AGAGVDIG
+2121 MAGALSGMVTGFVAGAVSTAAPILAATLDVSGMAMLG
-2129 AAITIFSGGAAI
+2129 AASAVSGAVGTFSSALSQKSTKGKVDWGEAVLNGGLTAI
-2141 GWGAAVAIG
+2141 DTFASRGVGIIARGSGIGTAVCTTVQATANLTFGSMLGQIQ
-2150 LGAFGGFVGAGIS
+2150 GAF
-2163 NDWKFKKDGESLA
+2163 K
-2176 LQYMGATLI
+2176 TT
-2185 GGMANAISF
+2185 F
-2194 GLGPINGEI
+2194 GSG
-2203 AKGTVSQI
+2203 
-2211 VRSIGYEGMKDFTYN
+2211 RSRRRAPRK
-2226 LVTGG
+2226 
-2231 IISLF
+2231 
-2236 STFTNRI
+2236 R
-2243 ISTMLSTPVEPSLP
+2243 
-2257 VISIS
+2257 VIRHSRYRARWRSRYRF

>member
-68 HFRLRDGAY
+68 HFRLRDGGY

-165 APEETAVPETA
+165 APEETVAPETV
-176 DQPQEAEQAEADL
+176 DQPQEAEQTEADL
-189 QRAPAEA
+189 PRAPAEA
-196 AAETDAPQQETAE
+196 AAETDAPQQETDAPQQETAE

-232 PGAKMRTFSKLA
+232 PGVKMRTFSKLA

-279 ESIIIEK
+279 ESIIIDK
-286 PQEQYAYSFV
+286 QQEQYAYSFV
-296 LNLQGL
+296 LNMQGL

-311 VLLRGA
+311 VLLRSAG
-317 DGEPVYEIPAPY
+317 GEVIYEIPAPS
-329 LADADGATSLEDA
+329 LADANNVTSVEDA
-342 AYKLERISGGYLLT
+342 AYRLERISGGYLLT

-381 HNKGNVLTTFIRSA
+381 HNKGNVLTTYIRYA
-395 WPGSVAPNSADQFVG
+395 APNSVAPNAADQYCG
-410 YRANEGYDA
+410 YIEDRSYGSCD
-419 CNIYVQFANL
+419 IYMKLNL
-429 PEIPQNCVPI
+429 PEIPSGCVPVRAEI
-439 SAQLAMYNAGFFTSD
+439 ALYHAGFFASNHF
-454 GVGCA
+454 GGA
-459 APDGSLTVEAHEW
+459 APDGNLTVEAHICDGT
-472 PAAVSD
+472 VSN
-478 VSGLT
+478 VSSLT
-483 WYLVH
+483 WNDVYAGALS
-488 FGSTPVNE
+488 FDR
-496 ETIDYQK
+496 TILDYQK
-503 LSKETLGEYV
+503 VSKGTLGEYI
-513 TWDITRTVMQ
+513 TWDISRAIVERSVTGSETI
-523 WYQKQNEGDTSGG
+523 G
-536 RGVLLEGIDGRENYR
+536 LILETMDCIENYR

-580 YTYQEASAGKAGDLS
+580 YTYQEASAAKAGDLS
-595 IHNFTNQFTLDRAD
+595 IQNFTNQFTLDRTD

-621 RHIYNSATSGIEF
+621 RHIYNSAYSGSWF
-634 SNNEAGGIHTCDY
+634 SENGSVGLHTRNFSSMRIGI
-647 TSMQVGVGWKLSAQQ
+647 GWKLSAQQ
-662 TVVECKVGDETY
+662 TVVECKVGDKTY
-674 LVYNDEDGTEHYFSE
+674 LVYNDEDGTEHYFSK
-689 TATNTYEDEDGLSL
+689 TATNTYEDEDGLGL
-703 KIVKSTSGGNTIYT
+703 KIVRSTSGGNTIYT
-717 MTDMDKYH
+717 MTDMDKYR
-725 TWVFHNGYLISVTD
+725 TWVFHNGYLISITD

-746 FAYNAAYSSGGSAW
+746 FAYNAAYGSGSAW
-760 KPVKGSA
+760 KPVKDA
-767 SNRLVQ
+767 STNRLVQ
-773 IVMDINSGNNEK
+773 IVMAIHDGAS
-785 SRTLQTVANLTY
+785 QTVANLTY

-808 AGRSTNYSYDS
+808 AGRTTSYTYDS
-819 GGHLTQ
+819 AGHLTQ
-825 VTYADGTSVSY
+825 VTYADGTC
-836 AYNGSGGRL
+836 AYYQYDPANGTMI
-845 STLYDAESQYG
+845 TLYDGEAQYG
-856 LDITYTYNLGVV
+856 LEISYIFNFGVR
-868 STFRVQEFANTS
+868 STFRVREFTAGS
-880 GAKQTGSAFH
+880 APADGQRQYGSAFH
-890 AYRNG
+890 AYRDG
-895 IHQTSY
+895 VRQTSY

-913 DDTVKTCVLDHF
+913 DDTITSYILDYT
-925 GKTICTYDSNT
+925 GKTICAFDSNT
-936 DYSEIIGASAANYT
+936 DRSELLGVSAANYT
-950 DNSGTSKTNNRLT
+950 SNNGTSKTNNRLT

-1007 GNKARLGKASIK
+1007 GNQARLGNASIK

-1063 LTADQITDLSQACAS
+1063 LTADQIADLSQACAS

-1098 KISVTFTPETSG
+1098 KISVTFMPETSG

-1172 FGQSLSKSM
+1172 VGQPLSKSM

-1333 SQRLKSYTTPG
+1333 SQRLKSYTTPS

-1362 LAGLTNYTYHNTS
+1362 LAGLTNYTYHNDS

-1398 DITGRFR
+1398 DSTGRFR

-1421 DTTLQL
+1421 GTTLQL
-1427 TSVHSAGGATQTYT
+1427 TSVHGSGGATQTYT

-1482 ADGQNVNPF
+1482 ASGNNVNPF

-1506 RVQVCASSAERDGY
+1506 SAQVCASSAEREGH

-1533 NVNNGRLAKMTYG
+1533 NVNNGRLATMTYG

-1559 RQRTAGYNDGTTYHY
+1559 RQRTAAYNDGTTYHY

-1606 RLIHSRQLTGGGTL
+1606 RLIHSRQSTGGGTL

-1674 GQSVIT
+1674 DQLAIT
-1680 STYGYNDLR
+1680 SKYEYNDLR
-1689 QLTSKGVTVP
+1689 QLEKKTVTVP
-1699 DQNGKQTKVYDRSY
+1699 DQNGTQTKVYDRTY
-1713 TYDRI
+1713 TYAVI
-1718 AEDDGCNWMGTR
+1718 AEDDGCNRMGTR

-1740 SSRSFTY
+1740 SSRGFTY

-1756 RIVTAGTNVPKAAQ
+1756 RIVTAGTSVPKAAA

-1783 SEKNSSKTTFLYA
+1783 SEKNGSGTTFGYA

-1946 DGNQPFAMIYKHG
+1946 DGNQPFAMIYNDG
-1959 QTTELYYYVLNA
+1959 STSTLYYYVLNA

-1979 NANGALVASYNY
+1979 NANGTLAASYNY

-2018 LRYRGYYYDRE
+2018 FRYRGYYYDRE

-2058 GILGHNMFTYCGNN
+2058 GMLGHNMFTYCGNN

-2129 AAITIFSGGAAI
+2129 VIITASTGGIGAGLAAAVIIGAA
-2141 GWGAAVAIG
+2141 
-2150 LGAFGGFVGAGIS
+2150 GGFVGTGIS
-2163 NDWKFKKDGESLA
+2163 NDWQFERDGESLA

-2231 IISLF
+2231 IISWF

>member
-23 PVVAFGVGD
+23 PMVAFGVGD
-32 ETNDLDIS
+32 ETNDLDVS

-68 HFRLRDGAY
+68 HFRLRDGGY

-176 DQPQEAEQAEADL
+176 DQPQEAEQTEAD
-189 QRAPAEA
+189 QTQEPAEA

-342 AYKLERISGGYLLT
+342 AYKLERVSGGYLLT

-395 WPGSVAPNSADQFVG
+395 WPGSVAPNAADQFVG
-410 YRANEGYDA
+410 YRADNGYDA
-419 CNIYVQFANL
+419 CEIYIQFANL
-429 PEIPQNCVPI
+429 PELPRNCVPV
-439 SAQLAMYNAGFFTSD
+439 SAQLAICHAGFFTSN
-454 GVGCA
+454 GVGGS
-459 APDGSLTVEAHEW
+459 APDRSLTVEAHEW
-472 PAAVSD
+472 PAEVSN
-478 VSGLT
+478 VSALT
-483 WYLVH
+483 WNAVH
-488 FGSTPVNE
+488 SSSTPVSDE
-496 ETIDYQK
+496 VLDFQK
-503 LSKETLGEYV
+503 LSKSTLNKYA
-513 TWDITRTVMQ
+513 TWDITRTVMA

-536 RGVLLEGIDGRENYR
+536 RGVLLKAIDGYENYR

-634 SNNEAGGIHTCDY
+634 SHNEAGGLHTCDY
-647 TSMQVGVGWKLSAQQ
+647 TSMQVGDGWKLSAQQ

-674 LVYNDEDGTEHYFSE
+674 LVYNDEDGTEHYFSK
-689 TATNTYEDEDGLSL
+689 TATNTYEDEDGLGL

-773 IVMDINSGNNEK
+773 IVMDINSEK
-785 SRTLQTVANLTY
+785 ERTLQTVANLTY

-825 VTYADGTSVSY
+825 VTYADGTSASY
-836 AYNGSGGRL
+836 EYYSSNGRL

-856 LDITYTYNLGVV
+856 LDITYTYNLGVM
-868 STFRVQEFANTS
+868 STFRVQEFAKTS
-880 GAKQTGSAFH
+880 AGTKQVGNAFH

-895 IHQTSY
+895 VHQTSY
-901 RFYGPDHTRDTA
+901 RFYGPDHTAGNA
-913 DDTVKTCVLDHF
+913 DDTVTTCVLDYF
-925 GKTICTYDSNT
+925 GKTICTYDSST
-936 DYSEIIGASAANYT
+936 DYSEIIGASAASYT

-963 GAAAMGISSFNMLS
+963 GAAAMGTVALNLLP
-977 NSGLETCT
+977 NAGLEQCT
-985 GNAADNWA
+985 NNVSDGWVSLPFSQNAAA
-993 QLSFSTSASAGTQS
+993 GVIAKSRSRIGYASLKTA
-1007 GNKARLGKASIK
+1007 AS
-1019 TTARGSGMYQEA
+1019 GSGMYHEVA
-1031 TLQAGTTY
+1031 LQAGTTY
-1039 TFSGYVNTCDMTAF
+1039 TFSGYVNTRDLTACQ
-1053 DSNGSVYLAA
+1053 SGGGVYLAV
-1063 LTADQITDLSQACAS
+1063 LTAAQRGSLAGVQQS
-1078 PWKSEQVNYKTDASI
+1078 PWKSELVNYNTVPEVDS
-1093 NRGWE
+1093 GWE
-1098 KISVTFTPETSG
+1098 KISVTFTPDTSG
-1110 TYYMAFLQDRADG
+1110 TYSLAVVQDRADG
-1123 TACCDDLLLEES
+1123 VAYCDDMQLEAHA
-1135 EAASEINLVQNGR
+1135 AASNANLVQNGT
-1148 FAWLVNG
+1148 FASGAPDFWTANR
-1155 KPEGWVPN
+1155 
-1163 SYTISDEHP
+1163 YTKSDEHP
-1172 FGQSLSKSM
+1172 LGVGKGVSM
-1181 RVSNTM
+1181 HAEGGTDGGTRTSQVVPINY
-1187 NGYART
+1187 YAGS
-1193 HQVIPLNLLA
+1193 
-1203 DEATFLLSGW
+1203 ATFLLSGW

-1222 ARKHEDGDERY
+1222 SPKPSTGYERY
-1233 FGLVAEI
+1233 FGLIAEI
-1240 AYTDGTTENQYV
+1240 KYANGTTEKQYV
-1252 SFNGDYADWQFA
+1252 SFNDDFTDWQYA
-1264 SGVIVPGKRDER
+1264 SGVIIPKQRGLMIEN
-1276 VKEITVR
+1276 ITIY

-1288 NANDA
+1288 NANYA

-1321 GSAKTASEFFAD
+1321 GNAKTASEFFAD
-1333 SQRLKSYTTPG
+1333 SQRLKSYTTPS

-1351 YDASNNLQEDT
+1351 YDASNNLQSDE

-1375 GSPTTSMTRKGYS
+1375 GSVTLNMTRKGYS
-1388 GDYLKSQNVY
+1388 GDYLKSANTY
-1398 DITGRFR
+1398 DSTRRFR
-1405 TLAIDANGVQ
+1405 TQSTDANGV
-1415 TGYTYD
+1415 TTEYGYD
-1421 DTTLQL
+1421 
-1427 TSVHSAGGATQTYT
+1427 SA
-1441 YQSGRDRVSQTA
+1441 TA
-1453 IDQTAAL
+1453 HLLRTTAANG
-1460 TYRYDRA
+1460 TQQEYRYYAGSDRTAFTYIGGTASIDYVYTRA

-1475 AFPQAAD
+1475 AYL
-1482 ADGQNVNPF
+1482 GTTGY
-1491 WQHYLLGYDAFGNMT
+1491 WQHYLLGYDTFGNMT
-1506 RVQVCASSAERDGY
+1506 SVRVCASSAEREGY
-1520 TAPVT
+1520 TTPID
-1525 LASYTYEG
+1525 LATYEYEG
-1533 NVNNGRLAKMTYG
+1533 NVNNGRLAKMAYG

-1559 RQRTAGYNDGTTYHY
+1559 RQRTAAYNDVDRTTHERKNVATYHY
-1574 DYSGDNDLARQ
+1574 DYSSDNALTRQ
-1585 YVTDGSGA
+1585 YATDSSGI
-1593 VTEQYSYQYDSLG
+1593 TEQYSYQYDSLG
-1606 RLIHSRQLTGGGTL
+1606 RLIHSRQSTGTGAL
-1620 VQLTQHMYDN
+1620 IQSTQHMYDA
-1630 ANRLTS
+1630 ANRMTS
-1636 QSWQFGGD
+1636 QTWQFGTGLY
-1644 TFRQSYTYTGQNS
+1644 RQQYTYTGQNS
-1657 DGKQVDGTISA
+1657 DDKVDGTISA
-1668 ITTTIP
+1668 ITTTVP

-1718 AEDDGCNWMGTR
+1718 AADSGCNWMGTR

-1740 SSRSFTY
+1740 NSRSFTY
-1747 TYDAAGNIS
+1747 TYDDSGNITKV
-1756 RIVTAGTNVPKAAQ
+1756 VTAGTKVPKAATL
-1770 SKEYGY
+1770 KEYGY

-1783 SEKNSSKTTFLYA
+1783 SEKNGSGTTFLYA

-1832 NGTTKDVLYEGQ
+1832 NGTTKDILYEGQ

-1886 YTYDMSGVRSGKQVY
+1886 YTYDMSGVR
-1901 TTSNQRTT
+1901 TSKTVNGT
-1909 TYTYTTLSGKV
+1909 TYNYTTLSGKV
-1920 MRQQW
+1920 MRQTW
-1925 ETRNSDDTVYQ
+1925 GSK
-1936 AMQSL
+1936 SL
-1941 EFVYD
+1941 EFIYD
-1946 DGNQPFAMIYKHG
+1946 DGNQPFAMIYNDG
-1959 QTTELYYYVLNA
+1959 STSTLYYYVLNA

-1979 NANGALVASYNY
+1979 NANGTLAASYNY

-2006 TTDATFI
+2006 TTDPTFI

-2052 YLSTGQ
+2052 FATTDANGFLSA
-2058 GILGHNMFTYCGNN
+2058 NMFAYCENN
-2072 PVNYCDSSG
+2072 PIMRVDADGEIWNVIA
-2081 RFFFTLL
+2081 
-2088 GAVIGAAVGYI
+2088 GAVIGAGLEVLGQLMTGTKFADINWGSVAMEGALGAVSSLGI
-2099 DAYIAGEDPIKGA
+2099 PARITSKLGKVAFTAFKDVVIPTTVEVRSQIKTNKR
-2112 IAGGVSGAI
+2112 VNYTKT
-2121 AGAGVDIG
+2121 
-2129 AAITIFSGGAAI
+2129 AITASKASINS
-2141 GWGAAVAIG
+2141 AVT
-2150 LGAFGGFVGAGIS
+2150 AGTDRLLKS
-2163 NDWKFKKDGESLA
+2163 TSSR
-2176 LQYMGATLI
+2176 
-2185 GGMANAISF
+2185 MAKAVVHSTRQLFFFTF
-2194 GLGPINGEI
+2194 GL
-2203 AKGTVSQI
+2203 
-2211 VRSIGYEGMKDFTYN
+2211 
-2226 LVTGG
+2226 
-2231 IISLF
+2231 ISKF
-2236 STFTNRI
+2236 WR
-2243 ISTMLSTPVEPSLP
+2243 
-2257 VISIS
+2257 

>member
-68 HFRLRDGAY
+68 HFRLRDGGY

-176 DQPQEAEQAEADL
+176 GQPQEAEQAEADL
-189 QRAPAEA
+189 PRAPAEA

-302 TPTLEADGS
+302 TPMLEADGS

-317 DGEPVYEIPAPY
+317 DGEPVYVIPAPY

-381 HNKGNVLTTFIRSA
+381 HNKGNVLTTYVRYA
-395 WPGSVAPNSADQFVG
+395 APNSVAPNAADQYCG
-410 YRANEGYDA
+410 YIEDRSYGSCD
-419 CNIYVQFANL
+419 IYMKLNL
-429 PEIPQNCVPI
+429 PEIPNGCVPLQAKI
-439 SAQLAMYNAGFFTSD
+439 ALYHAGFFASNHF
-454 GVGCA
+454 GGA
-459 APDGSLTVEAHEW
+459 APDGNLTVEAHICDGT
-472 PAAVSD
+472 VSN
-478 VSGLT
+478 VSSLT
-483 WYLVH
+483 WNDVYAGALS
-488 FGSTPVNE
+488 FDR
-496 ETIDYQK
+496 TILDYQK
-503 LSKETLGEYV
+503 VSKGTLGEYI
-513 TWDITRTVMQ
+513 TWDISRAIVERSVTGSETI
-523 WYQKQNEGDTSGG
+523 G
-536 RGVLLEGIDGRENYR
+536 LILETMDCIENYR

-559 YHDYSPYFAV
+559 YHDHSPYFAV

-739 NNSNTIY
+739 NNSNTVY

-913 DDTVKTCVLDHF
+913 DDTVMTCVLDHF

-936 DYSEIIGASAANYT
+936 DYSEIIGASAASYT

-1007 GNKARLGKASIK
+1007 GNQARLGNASIK

-1193 HQVIPLNLLA
+1193 HQVIPLNLPA

-1240 AYTDGTTENQYV
+1240 AYTDGATENQYV

-1264 SGVIVPGKRDER
+1264 SGVIVPGKRDKW
-1276 VKEITVR
+1276 VQEITVR

-1333 SQRLKSYTTPG
+1333 SQRLKSYTTPS

-1362 LAGLTNYTYHNTS
+1362 LAGLTNYTYHNDS
-1375 GSPTTSMTRKGYS
+1375 GSATTSMTREGYS
-1388 GDYLKSQNVY
+1388 GDFLKSQNVY
-1398 DITGRFR
+1398 DSTGRFR

-1421 DTTLQL
+1421 GTTLQL
-1427 TSVHSAGGATQTYT
+1427 TSVHGSGGATQTYT
-1441 YQSGRDRVSQTA
+1441 YQSGRDCVSQTA

-1482 ADGQNVNPF
+1482 VSGNNVNPF

-1506 RVQVCASSAERDGY
+1506 RVQVCASSAEREGY

-1533 NVNNGRLAKMTYG
+1533 NVNNGRLATMAYG

-1559 RQRTAGYNDGTTYHY
+1559 RQRIAAYNDGTTYHY

-1668 ITTTIP
+1668 ITTTVP
-1674 GQSVIT
+1674 GRSAIT
-1680 STYGYNDLR
+1680 SEYKYNDLR
-1689 QLTSKGVTVP
+1689 QLEKKTVTVP
-1699 DQNGKQTKVYDRSY
+1699 DQNGTQTKVYDRTY
-1713 TYDRI
+1713 TYAVI
-1718 AEDDGCNWMGTR
+1718 AEDDGCNRMGTR

-1740 SSRSFTY
+1740 SSRGFTY
-1747 TYDAAGNIS
+1747 IYDAAGNIS
-1756 RIVTAGTNVPKAAQ
+1756 RVVTAGTSVPKAAA

-1783 SEKNSSKTTFLYA
+1783 SEVNGSGTTFGYA
-1796 YDTAGNIRSITKD
+1796 YDTAGNIRSITKN

-1832 NGTTKDVLYEGQ
+1832 NGATKDILYEGQ
-1844 SQTSDLPSSGNP
+1844 TQTSDLPSSGNP
-1856 ITYYNGKDYTFT
+1856 VTYYNGKDYTFT

-1886 YTYDMSGVRSGKQVY
+1886 YTYDMSGVR
-1901 TTSNQRTT
+1901 TSKTVNGT
-1909 TYTYTTLSGKV
+1909 TYNYTTLSGKV

-1925 ETRNSDDTVYQ
+1925 DGKT
-1936 AMQSL
+1936 L

-1946 DGNQPFAMIYKHG
+1946 DGSQPFAMIYKHG

-1979 NANGALVASYNY
+1979 NADGTLAASYNY
-1991 GAWGNYSVHGADGKK
+1991 GAWGNYSVHDKDGKK

-2047 INADT
+2047 INADAYAT
-2052 YLSTGQ
+2052 TNAGSFLSC
-2058 GILGHNMFTYCGNN
+2058 NMFAYCENN
-2072 PVNYCDSSG
+2072 PINRVDPDG
-2081 RFFFTLL
+2081 AFWREL
-2088 GAVIGAAVGYI
+2088 GAKISKTWGEIKSWASNTFGA
-2099 DAYIAGEDPIKGA
+2099 
-2112 IAGGVSGAI
+2112 
-2121 AGAGVDIG
+2121 
-2129 AAITIFSGGAAI
+2129 
-2141 GWGAAVAIG
+2141 
-2150 LGAFGGFVGAGIS
+2150 
-2163 NDWKFKKDGESLA
+2163 
-2176 LQYMGATLI
+2176 GATLVQQTKHSETELVSWGLNYFVTAKSGTSSSI
-2185 GGMANAISF
+2185 TLASKGNSSKPFSVYAQGRSDNYMLSSAGFKFNAS
-2194 GLGPINGEI
+2194 GYTGKL
-2203 AKGTVSQI
+2203 
-2211 VRSIGYEGMKDFTYN
+2211 SIGMNDIGISVSHKDEYQVNSYAIKVDLSQLKVVFEVATTVENGVYTDTYYHN
-2226 LVTGG
+2226 CGITGIG
-2231 IISLF
+2231 LLAAAMF
-2236 STFTNRI
+2236 FETGNVLQ
-2243 ISTMLSTPVEPSLP
+2243 MN
-2257 VISIS
+2257 